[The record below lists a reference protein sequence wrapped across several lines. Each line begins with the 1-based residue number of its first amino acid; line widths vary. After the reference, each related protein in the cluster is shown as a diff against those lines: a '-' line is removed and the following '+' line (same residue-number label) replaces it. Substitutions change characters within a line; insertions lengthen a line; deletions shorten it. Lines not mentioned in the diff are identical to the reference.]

1 MAGRRT
7 TETKTKK
14 PKAKA
19 KVPIAA
25 RSPKARARAKSKA
38 KPAAK
43 KKAQKAQKTPKTPKT
58 PKAPKA
64 RKANPLGTPSARRL
78 TTPARPVEAPRPSER
93 ALATAAQIPIERP
106 LSDEE
111 RAAMMKV
118 AETARRH
125 LYSALGPAGA
135 VRSEV
140 SADGVPQRVVER
152 IASFV
157 EEVRLGARPEPQS
170 QDVKLGLGV
179 LWGEQVRAQVG
190 WTWVHLTYADGFASY
205 ALVPDDRAFACFPL
219 NRVPEA
225 MKQDA
230 RTNTT
235 AAVFASI
242 REGILPTRKPN
253 AYLVIG

>member
-1 MAGRRT
+1 MYPRAMAGRRPT
-7 TETKTKK
+7 KTKTKK
-14 PKAKA
+14 KSKVVTKAKAARSTAVAKPKKKSSKASKVSRASKVTRAKAKAVRPTKKVSAVEKAKA
-19 KVPIAA
+19 KTT
-25 RSPKARARAKSKA
+25 KT
-38 KPAAK
+38 
-43 KKAQKAQKTPKTPKT
+43 TPKIEP
-58 PKAPKA
+58 
-64 RKANPLGTPSARRL
+64 PL
-78 TTPARPVEAPRPSER
+78 PSER
-93 ALATAAQIPIERP
+93 ALATAAQLPIERP

-125 LYSALGPAGA
+125 LYSALGTAGA
-135 VRSEV
+135 VRHEV
-140 SADGVPQRVVER
+140 GAEGVPQRVVER

-157 EEVRLGARPEPQS
+157 EEVRLGTRPEPKS
-170 QDVKLGLGV
+170 QDVRLGLGV

-190 WTWVHLTYADGFASY
+190 WCWVHLTYADGFASY

-225 MKQDA
+225 MKQES

-242 REGILPTRKPN
+242 REGILPTRKAN